1 MKITQKH
8 KSRIFDFI
16 MTLGTFEFIYYVLM
30 IELFDYKPKP
40 LQKKVERFLD
50 ERRKNKKSL

>member
-1 MKITQKH
+1 MTQKE
-8 KSRIFDFI
+8 KARVFDFI

-50 ERRKNKKSL
+50 EKRQTKNN

>member
-1 MKITQKH
+1 MTQKE
-8 KSRIFDFI
+8 KARVFDFI

-40 LQKKVERFLD
+40 LQKKVWRFLN
-50 ERRKNKKSL
+50 EKRS

>member
-16 MTLGTFEFIYYVLM
+16 MTLGTLEFIYYIICMEV
-30 IELFDYKPKP
+30 FDYKPKT
-40 LQKKVERFLD
+40 LQKKVKLFLD
-50 ERRKNKKSL
+50 ERRKNKR